1 MTRAE
6 PAGSLHAAAVREL
19 AGWAAPDPD
28 QEAKRSAYLE
38 HLAGHPDG
46 LARGCLPAHLTAS
59 ALVVDAAGARVLLVR
74 HRKGGFWVQPGGHCE
89 PADRT
94 LAQAALREATEE
106 SGIAGLTVVGPGPV
120 DLDRHELPSAF
131 GACRV
136 HLDVRYLLVAPDGAE
151 PAVSE
156 ESDDVGWFGWDEV
169 PTGAVAD
176 LARLLARGRQV
187 LGSERSGG
195 TALAQR
201 DGRSTSSSASTANP
215 PAAATPSR

>member
-1 MTRAE
+1 VTTAD
-6 PAGSLHAAAVREL
+6 PAGRLHAAAVREL
-19 AGWAAPDPD
+19 AGWAAPDHE
-28 QEAKRSAYLE
+28 QEALRSAYLE
-38 HLAGHPDG
+38 HLAAHPDG
-46 LARGCLPAHLTAS
+46 LTRRCVPAHLTAS
-59 ALVVDAAGARVLLVR
+59 ALVVDAPGARVLLVR

-106 SGIAGLTVVGPGPV
+106 SGIAGLTAVGPGPV

-131 GACRV
+131 GACGV

-169 PTGAVAD
+169 PAAAVAD
-176 LARLLARGRQV
+176 LARLVDRGRQV
-187 LGSERSGG
+187 LAAERRK
-195 TALAQR
+195 LAQPE
-201 DGRSTSSSASTANP
+201 GGSTSSSASTANP